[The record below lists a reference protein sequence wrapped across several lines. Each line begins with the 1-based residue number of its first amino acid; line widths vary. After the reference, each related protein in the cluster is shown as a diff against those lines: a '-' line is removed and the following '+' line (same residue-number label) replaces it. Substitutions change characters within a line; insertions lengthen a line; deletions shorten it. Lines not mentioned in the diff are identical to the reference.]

1 MTEHF
6 NVLSSEEYNQLRE
19 IIAHI
24 TIYIAA
30 ADGEIDQ
37 DEQEWAEK
45 VTKIRSYNLPE
56 VLRSYYQDVGTD
68 FHDKLEYLKSS
79 LPTAQADRMAAIE
92 EVLTA
97 INPVLAKLD
106 DKLGA
111 ELYAS
116 FRSFAKHVA
125 KASGGFLGFFSIGP
139 KEAELIELPMIT
151 PIVYEADED

>member
-6 NVLSSEEYNQLRE
+6 SVLSPEEYNQLRE
-19 IIAHI
+19 TIAHI

-30 ADGEIDQ
+30 ADGEVNH
-37 DEQEWAEK
+37 EETVWAEK

-56 VLRSYYQDVGTD
+56 DLRSFYKDVGVD
-68 FHDKLEYLKSS
+68 FHDKLENLIAT
-79 LPTAQADRMAAIE
+79 LPKPQE
-92 EVLTA
+92 ERTELLEAKLAA

-106 DKLGA
+106 TKLGA
-111 ELYAS
+111 ELYNS

-139 KEAELIELPMIT
+139 KEAELIELSMINE
-151 PIVYEADED
+151 IVHEEEA

>member
-6 NVLSSEEYNQLRE
+6 NVLSKEEYNELRE
-19 IIAHI
+19 AIAYI

-30 ADGEIDQ
+30 ADGEVDQ

-56 VLRSYYQDVGTD
+56 DLRSYYKDVGTD
-68 FHDKLEYLKSS
+68 FHDKLQELQDK
-79 LPTAQADRMAAIE
+79 LPAKQASRLEAIE
-92 EVLTA
+92 QKLTQLT
-97 INPVLAKLD
+97 PLLAKLEV
-106 DKLGA
+106 KLGA
-111 ELYAS
+111 ELYKS

-139 KEAELIELPMIT
+139 KEAELIELSMIT
-151 PIVYEADED
+151 PIEYEEEA

>member
-6 NVLSSEEYNQLRE
+6 NVLSKEEYNELRE
-19 IIAHI
+19 AIAYI

-30 ADGEIDQ
+30 ADGEVDQ

-56 VLRSYYQDVGTD
+56 DLRSYYKDVGTD
-68 FHDKLEYLKSS
+68 FHDKLQELQDK
-79 LPTAQADRMAAIE
+79 LPAKQASRLEAIE
-92 EVLTA
+92 QKLTQL
-97 INPVLAKLD
+97 NPLLAKLD
-106 DKLGA
+106 VKLGA
-111 ELYAS
+111 ELYKS

-139 KEAELIELPMIT
+139 KEAELIELSMIT
-151 PIVYEADED
+151 PIEYEEEA